1 MLQYLHVALSDV
13 STLVKDLSMRIIAIT
28 FSDTI
33 RYVLIMALLKI
44 QSHIIKY
51 QYIFYIWMNRMWSN
65 TWCLTVNRFSESLIR
80 FVVLV

>member
-44 QSHIIKY
+44 QSHLIKY
-51 QYIFYIWMNRMWSN
+51 QNIFYIWMNRMWSN

>member
-44 QSHIIKY
+44 QSHLIKY
-51 QYIFYIWMNRMWSN
+51 QNIFYI
-65 TWCLTVNRFSESLIR
+65 
-80 FVVLV
+80 

>member
-33 RYVLIMALLKI
+33 RYVLIMALLKM

-51 QYIFYIWMNRMWSN
+51 QYIFYI
-65 TWCLTVNRFSESLIR
+65 
-80 FVVLV
+80 